1 MEPHAETPAE
11 RLRRLVN
18 GYQVSQAIHVAAT
31 LGVADRLRAGPQTS
45 AELAAAVGAH
55 APTLYRLLRA
65 LASVGV
71 FREEAGGRFGLTP
84 LGECL
89 CADAPESVAAWAAFI
104 GQPYYWQAW
113 AHLLFSVRT
122 GANAF
127 RHVHG
132 TNVWGYRQ
140 RDPEA
145 AVVLD
150 RAMTELTRLANAAV
164 LAAYDFGRFGCVVDV
179 GGGQGALLA
188 AILERYPALQGVLF
202 DQPHVV
208 SGAEPVL
215 RAAGVADRCRVVG
228 GSFFDAVPAGGDAY
242 LLKSVLHDWADE
254 PALAILRNCRRAV
267 AADGTLLVIERLVGP
282 LNEDPGAKFSDL
294 NMLVSPGGQERT
306 RAEYAA
312 LLAAAGFQLVDA
324 IPTASGLYLIV
335 GRPV

>member
-1 MEPHAETPAE
+1 M
-11 RLRRLVN
+11 
-18 GYQVSQAIHVAAT
+18 
-31 LGVADRLRAGPQTS
+31 
-45 AELAAAVGAH
+45 
-55 APTLYRLLRA
+55 
-65 LASVGV
+65 
-71 FREEAGGRFGLTP
+71 
-84 LGECL
+84 
-89 CADAPESVAAWAAFI
+89 
-104 GQPYYWQAW
+104 
-113 AHLLFSVRT
+113 T
-122 GANAF
+122 G
-127 RHVHG
+127 
-132 TNVWGYRQ
+132 
-140 RDPEA
+140 
-145 AVVLD
+145 
-150 RAMTELTRLANAAV
+150 LTRLANAAV

-188 AILERYPALQGVLF
+188 AILERYLALQGVLF

-208 SGAEPVL
+208 FGAEPVL

-242 LLKSVLHDWADE
+242 LLKAILHDWADE